1 MKPVVSII
9 IPVYN
14 VDRYI
19 SRCIDSILSQT
30 LRDWELIA
38 INDGSTDNSLS
49 ELNKYANDPRI
60 KILDIPNG
68 GVVNARETGL
78 SQATGKYLLFV
89 DADDYIPSDALEQ
102 MSDVMK
108 KENSDMVIGSY
119 TLLWESDGRTK
130 LVDNPKN
137 IKKVDDCI
145 SYCIRNGETFLPVK
159 MYILEKFKKVVS
171 IPHHVIFMED
181 TIGVLQYLK
190 SCRTVSVLDT
200 SVYTYF
206 KRSGSASMN
215 IKEKTVESMLH
226 VSEFLMAYRED
237 CSFSC
242 RKEIDKKI
250 ASLLYTSIV
259 FEDRIK
265 NKISD
270 LAKLID
276 RFVGANTTLRGCK
289 YSVLRCYLIKP
300 KLAKRIINFSQ
311 SILNVKWL
319 IKRVIWKIIHK

>member
-1 MKPVVSII
+1 MKPIVSII

-38 INDGSTDNSLS
+38 INDGSTDNSLE
-49 ELNKYANDPRI
+49 ELNRYGNDPRI

-78 SQATGKYLLFV
+78 SLATGEYLLFV
-89 DADDYIPSDALEQ
+89 DADDYIPSDALEL
-102 MSDVMK
+102 MSEIMK
-108 KENSDMVIGSY
+108 KEGSDVVIGSY
-119 TLLWESDGRTK
+119 MLHWESDGRKK

-137 IKKVDDCI
+137 FKNVDDCI
-145 SYCIRNGETFLPVK
+145 SYCIKNGETFLPVK

-171 IPHHVIFMED
+171 IPHHVVFMED

-237 CSFSC
+237 CSFVC

-265 NKISD
+265 NKTSD
-270 LAKLID
+270 LINLIG
-276 RFVGANTTLRGCK
+276 RFISANTTSPGCK

-311 SILNVKWL
+311 SILK
-319 IKRVIWKIIHK
+319 IKGLLKRAIWKIIH